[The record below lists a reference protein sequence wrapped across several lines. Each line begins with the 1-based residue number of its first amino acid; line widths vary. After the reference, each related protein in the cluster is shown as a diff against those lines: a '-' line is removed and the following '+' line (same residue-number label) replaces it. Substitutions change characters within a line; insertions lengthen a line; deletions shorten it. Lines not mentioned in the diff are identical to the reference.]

1 MPSKNIVAIGGGGFG
16 RSLGS
21 LEIEKYIVSLSN
33 KKRPKICFIPTA
45 SGDSSLYKLN
55 FYRAFSKLDCITSH
69 IDFFSRTENLEEKVL
84 TQDIIYVGG
93 GNTKSMLAVW
103 KEWNLHKILRNA
115 YEKGIV
121 MSGVS
126 AGAICWFDKGIT
138 DSYAKELAI
147 IDCLGIVEGI
157 ACPHFDEEKEREP
170 YVNDVIQREII
181 ESCICIEGN
190 CALHIKNDFD
200 YSSIDF
206 GNGRKCFR
214 VTKENNIIKKE
225 ILMIPFFGWAIARL
239 KPISINR
246 KMKIESLRKIIEEG
260 GARIQQ
266 GYSILIFPEGT
277 RKEPKDGIGKFG
289 NSCGLLASNE
299 AVPIVPICHNSGKYW
314 LNKSFKKT
322 ILFPSFS

>member
-1 MPSKNIVAIGGGGFG
+1 MDSKNIVAIGGGGFG

-21 LEIEKYIVSLSN
+21 LKIEKYIISLIN

-69 IDFFSRTENLEEKVL
+69 IDFFSRTENLEDKVL
-84 TQDIIYVGG
+84 SQDIIYVGG

-103 KEWNLHKILRNA
+103 KEWKLDIILRIA

-138 DSYAKELAI
+138 DSYAEELAI

-170 YVNDVIQREII
+170 YVHDVIKREII
-181 ESCICIEGN
+181 KSCICIEGN
-190 CALHIKNDFD
+190 CALHVKNNIE
-200 YSSIDF
+200 YTSIDF
-206 GNGRKCFR
+206 GNGRKCLK
-214 VTKENNIIKKE
+214 VYKENDDLIKE
-225 ILMIPFFGWAIARL
+225 IL
-239 KPISINR
+239 
-246 KMKIESLRKIIEEG
+246 
-260 GARIQQ
+260 
-266 GYSILIFPEGT
+266 
-277 RKEPKDGIGKFG
+277 
-289 NSCGLLASNE
+289 
-299 AVPIVPICHNSGKYW
+299 
-314 LNKSFKKT
+314 
-322 ILFPSFS
+322 

>member
-1 MPSKNIVAIGGGGFG
+1 MHNKNIVAIGGGGFG

-21 LEIEKYIVSLSN
+21 LEIEKYIISLTS

-103 KEWNLHKILRNA
+103 KEWNLDIILKNA
-115 YEKGIV
+115 YKKGIV

-138 DSYAKELAI
+138 DSFAKELTI
-147 IDCLGIVEGI
+147 MNCLGIVDGI

-170 YVNDVIQREII
+170 YVNDVISREII

-190 CALHIKNDFD
+190 CALHIKNDSE
-200 YSSIDF
+200 YISVDF
-206 GNGRKCFR
+206 GNGKNCFR
-214 VTKENNIIKKE
+214 ISRQKNNLRKE
-225 ILMIPFFGWAIARL
+225 II
-239 KPISINR
+239 
-246 KMKIESLRKIIEEG
+246 
-260 GARIQQ
+260 
-266 GYSILIFPEGT
+266 
-277 RKEPKDGIGKFG
+277 
-289 NSCGLLASNE
+289 
-299 AVPIVPICHNSGKYW
+299 
-314 LNKSFKKT
+314 
-322 ILFPSFS
+322 

>member
-1 MPSKNIVAIGGGGFG
+1 MHSKNIVAIGGGGFG

-21 LEIEKYIVSLSN
+21 LEIEKYIISLIN

-84 TQDIIYVGG
+84 NQDIIFVGG

-103 KEWNLHKILRNA
+103 KEWNFHEILRNA

-126 AGAICWFDKGIT
+126 AGAICWFEKGIT
-138 DSYAKELAI
+138 DSYAEELAI
-147 IDCLGIVEGI
+147 IDCLGIVKGI

-170 YVNDVIQREII
+170 YVNKVINREII
-181 ESCICIEGN
+181 KSCICIEGN
-190 CALHIKNDFD
+190 SALHVKNDID
-200 YSSIDF
+200 YYSIDF

-214 VTKENNIIKKE
+214 VFKENNTLKKE
-225 ILMIPFFGWAIARL
+225 IL
-239 KPISINR
+239 
-246 KMKIESLRKIIEEG
+246 
-260 GARIQQ
+260 
-266 GYSILIFPEGT
+266 
-277 RKEPKDGIGKFG
+277 
-289 NSCGLLASNE
+289 
-299 AVPIVPICHNSGKYW
+299 
-314 LNKSFKKT
+314 
-322 ILFPSFS
+322 

>member
-103 KEWNLHKILRNA
+103 KEWNLHNILRDA

-126 AGAICWFDKGIT
+126 AGAICWFEKGIT
-138 DSYAKELAI
+138 DSWKDHQAI
-147 IDCLGIVEGI
+147 LPCLGFVKGICCPHYDEEPERIPFVNQILNNDLISECIAVEG
-157 ACPHFDEEKEREP
+157 F
-170 YVNDVIQREII
+170 
-181 ESCICIEGN
+181 
-190 CALHIKNDFD
+190 CALHLVNDLPKYSVSFGDNKNCFLVNKKD
-200 YSSIDF
+200 SII
-206 GNGRKCFR
+206 C
-214 VTKENNIIKKE
+214 NN
-225 ILMIPFFGWAIARL
+225 
-239 KPISINR
+239 
-246 KMKIESLRKIIEEG
+246 KIENTEL
-260 GARIQQ
+260 IQ
-266 GYSILIFPEGT
+266 L
-277 RKEPKDGIGKFG
+277 
-289 NSCGLLASNE
+289 
-299 AVPIVPICHNSGKYW
+299 
-314 LNKSFKKT
+314 
-322 ILFPSFS
+322 

>member
-1 MPSKNIVAIGGGGFG
+1 MHSKNIVAIGGGGFG

-21 LEIEKYIVSLSN
+21 LEIEKYIISLIN

-69 IDFFSRTENLEEKVL
+69 IDFFSRTENLEEKIL

-103 KEWNLHKILRNA
+103 KEWNLNKILQIA

-170 YVNDVIQREII
+170 YVNYAINSKII
-181 ESCICIEGN
+181 KWCICIEGN
-190 CALHIKNDFD
+190 CAFHIKNNTE

-206 GNGRKCFR
+206 GNGKKCFR
-214 VTKENNIIKKE
+214 VFKDNNTLRKE
-225 ILMIPFFGWAIARL
+225 IL
-239 KPISINR
+239 
-246 KMKIESLRKIIEEG
+246 
-260 GARIQQ
+260 
-266 GYSILIFPEGT
+266 
-277 RKEPKDGIGKFG
+277 
-289 NSCGLLASNE
+289 
-299 AVPIVPICHNSGKYW
+299 
-314 LNKSFKKT
+314 
-322 ILFPSFS
+322 